1 MLSERGSAASCVDHP
16 VRSAFRTNQTLLVGG
31 GGMFSLGDSEIYYL
45 SRTATDMR
53 KGFDALC
60 GEVRRGMGRD
70 PVSGEVFIFYN
81 SKRTRMKLL
90 HWERGGFVIYHK
102 RFERGILTLTRRD
115 TRDAVIGSH
124 GESWYNLIR
133 SCRLTRAPALLS
145 SFGISSPPSS
155 LPRGSV
161 GC

>member
-1 MLSERGSAASCVDHP
+1 
-16 VRSAFRTNQTLLVGG
+16 
-31 GGMFSLGDSEIYYL
+31 MFSLGDSEIYYL

-81 SKRTRMKLL
+81 SNRTRLKLL

-102 RFERGILTLTRRD
+102 RFERGILTLPGTD
-115 TRDAVIGSH
+115 TREGGYRVTWRELVLMVEGV
-124 GESWYNLIR
+124 ELERIR
-133 SCRLTRAPALLS
+133 PRKRYD
-145 SFGISSPPSS
+145 ISLKNRVNNARIS
-155 LPRGSV
+155 L
-161 GC
+161 

>member
-1 MLSERGSAASCVDHP
+1 
-16 VRSAFRTNQTLLVGG
+16 
-31 GGMFSLGDSEIYYL
+31 MFSLGDSEVYYL

-81 SKRTRMKLL
+81 TSRTRLKLL

-102 RFERGILTLTRRD
+102 RFERGILTLPRLEAEAGGYRVTWRELVLMVEGVSLER
-115 TRDAVIGSH
+115 
-124 GESWYNLIR
+124 IR
-133 SCRLTRAPALLS
+133 SRKRYD
-145 SFGISSPPSS
+145 ISLKTSINSNRNPW
-155 LPRGSV
+155 
-161 GC
+161 

>member
-1 MLSERGSAASCVDHP
+1 
-16 VRSAFRTNQTLLVGG
+16 
-31 GGMFSLGDSEIYYL
+31 MFSLGDSEIYYL

-81 SKRTRMKLL
+81 SNRTRLKLL

-102 RFERGILTLTRRD
+102 RFERGILTLPRTD
-115 TRDAVIGSH
+115 TREGGCRVTWRELVLMVEGV
-124 GESWYNLIR
+124 ELERIR
-133 SCRLTRAPALLS
+133 PRKRYD
-145 SFGISSPPSS
+145 ISLKNSVNNARIS
-155 LPRGSV
+155 L
-161 GC
+161 